1 MPTNQG
7 KLDRRAFLTTLGR
20 CAGGACLFGGLH
32 RWTVGETLG
41 AQREGLSHE
50 VRYYERLPDGDIQC
64 AVCPHACILPDGK
77 EGFCRARVNV
87 AGVHRTVAYNNPCII
102 NVDPIEKLP
111 LNHFRPGSTTLTVA
125 CGGCNLRCLYCQ
137 NWQQSQKPP
146 HKQKTFE
153 LSPDQ
158 AVDAARRRRINT
170 IAFSYTEPVA
180 FLEYAADVAARAK
193 RAGMRVVLASA
204 GHVNPQP
211 LLDFAKYVDAFA
223 ITLKGFD
230 EDFYQRM
237 ASVSLKPVLAAIETI
252 KHKTDCWLEL
262 INLVVPTYN
271 DDLEQI
277 EQMGKWVH
285 AALGDD
291 VPLHFARFVPM
302 YRLDNLP
309 RTSVQVLEAAR
320 ALAHEAGLRYVY
332 TSNVAPHEGT
342 NTVCDKCGQRLIERL
357 GFKVLDNHL
366 ERGKCPNCRNRL
378 PGVWR

>member
-1 MPTNQG
+1 MSTSQG
-7 KLDRRAFLTTLGR
+7 ELDRRAFISTLGR
-20 CAGGACLFGGLH
+20 CAGGACLACALQ
-32 RWTVGETLG
+32 RWSVGRAIG
-41 AQREGLSHE
+41 APPDGASHE

-64 AVCPHACILPDGK
+64 GVCPHACILSNGE
-77 EGFCRARVNV
+77 EGLCRARVNV
-87 AGVHRTVAYNNPCII
+87 AGAHRTLAYGNPCII

-146 HKQKTFE
+146 NEQKTFD

-158 AVDAARRRRINT
+158 AIDAARRKRIDT

-180 FLEYAADVAARAK
+180 FLEYATDVAARAK
-193 RAGMRVVLASA
+193 RAGMRVVVASS
-204 GHVNPQP
+204 GHVNAQP
-211 LLDFAKYVDAFA
+211 LLDFAKHVDAFA
-223 ITLKGFD
+223 VTLKGFD

-237 ASVSLKPVLAAIETI
+237 SSISLEPVLSTIETI

-271 DDLEQI
+271 DDLQQI
-277 EQMGKWVH
+277 EQMAQWVH
-285 AALGDD
+285 KTLGDD

-302 YRLDNLP
+302 YRLNNLP
-309 RTSVQVLEAAR
+309 RTSVQTLEAAR
-320 ALAHEAGLRYVY
+320 AVARKVGLRYAY

-342 NTVCDKCGQRLIERL
+342 NTVCHQCGHRLIERL
-357 GFKVLDNHL
+357 GFKVLEDHV